1 MEKRI
6 LTPIVIEGI
15 ANVLGDTAEGLTGTE
30 IHNILLQSRIE
41 DVDPTNTKRVRLYNA
56 FAKSHNDNK
65 CSNNI
70 LKFIANA
77 LAPAR
82 FVGHKDR
89 FDNLSANLLADKSLH
104 SRIIKLNNLLLNWCR
119 NNINGCSRFQN
130 SRNALHVRR

>member
-70 LKFIANA
+70 LGWMIANIRI
-77 LAPAR
+77 LSTYIWEYIWL
-82 FVGHKDR
+82 FLLQEIETGHSK
-89 FDNLSANLLADKSLH
+89 
-104 SRIIKLNNLLLNWCR
+104 
-119 NNINGCSRFQN
+119 
-130 SRNALHVRR
+130 